1 VALTELTNLLDNF
14 GSLNQ
19 TKEIISL
26 IGSNLFNLSLSNN
39 TNSKTVNDSFI
50 LIDKTLN
57 FPKQILSESHTESNS
72 SSE

>member
-1 VALTELTNLLDNF
+1 MTLAELSNSVDYF

-19 TKEIISL
+19 SKEIISL

-39 TNSKTVNDSFI
+39 ISSKTVNDSFL
-50 LIDKTLN
+50 LIDKMLN
-57 FPKQILSESHTESNS
+57 LPKQILSDSHADSNS